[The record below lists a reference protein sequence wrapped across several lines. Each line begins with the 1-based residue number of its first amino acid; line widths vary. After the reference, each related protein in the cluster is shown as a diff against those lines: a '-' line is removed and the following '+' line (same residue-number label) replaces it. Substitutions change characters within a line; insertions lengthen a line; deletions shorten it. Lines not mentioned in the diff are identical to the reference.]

1 MECVPNFSEGRDKK
15 IISQI
20 AEAIGSVSGS
30 RVLNVAPG
38 EAANRTVIT
47 FAGEPE
53 AVAEAAFRGA
63 EAAAR
68 LIDMSRHHGT
78 HPRIGATDVLP
89 FVPVS
94 GITLDECALMARR
107 LGRRMADELGI
118 PVYLYEA
125 AALRPEFRNLAVCR
139 AGEYEAIA
147 QKLASPSLR
156 PDLLPPPTGS
166 PAPPSGSPALPSGSL
181 CSGAAAALPPA
192 CSPSS
197 PSGSPCSGAAAA
209 LPPAVRRSGCSVV
222 GARDYLIAVNFN
234 LNTPSAAIATAI
246 ARQVRER
253 GYQGRPG
260 TLRCVKAIGWYIE
273 EYGRAQVSCNLT
285 NFRVTSLRQ
294 AFDEV
299 SRVARLHGV
308 SVTGTEIIG
317 LVPQQALFPD
327 AVRILG
333 LDDLRPFNPEEK
345 IIENVLNR

>member
-1 MECVPNFSEGRDKK
+1 MECVPNFSEGRDKNV
-15 IISQI
+15 IRQI
-20 AEAIGSVSGS
+20 ADAIGSVSS
-30 RVLNVAPG
+30 VKVLNVDPG

-53 AVAEAAFRGA
+53 AVAEAAFQGA
-63 EAAAR
+63 KAAAE

-89 FVPVS
+89 FVPIR
-94 GITLDECALMARR
+94 GITLDECAAMARQ

-125 AALRPEFRNLAVCR
+125 AALRPKFRNLAVCR
-139 AGEYEAIA
+139 AGEYEGIA
-147 QKLASPSLR
+147 RKLSTPGED
-156 PDLLPPPTGS
+156 PDYMPPTSYLLPLTS
-166 PAPPSGSPALPSGSL
+166 YLSK
-181 CSGAAAALPPA
+181 
-192 CSPSS
+192 
-197 PSGSPCSGAAAA
+197 
-209 LPPAVRRSGCSVV
+209 SGCSVV

-234 LNTPSAAIATAI
+234 LNTTSKETATAI

-260 TLRCVKAIGWYIE
+260 TLKCVKAIGWYIE
-273 EYGRAQVSCNLT
+273 EYGFAQVSCNLT

-294 AFDEV
+294 TFDEV
-299 SRVARLHGV
+299 SRVAQLHGV

-317 LVPQQALFPD
+317 LVPEEALFPD

-333 LDDLRPFNPEEK
+333 LDQLRPFRMEEK
-345 IIENVLNR
+345 VIEYLIH

>member
-1 MECVPNFSEGRDKK
+1 MECVPNFSEGRDKNV
-15 IISQI
+15 IRQI
-20 AEAIGSVSGS
+20 ADAIGSVNGAK
-30 RVLNVAPG
+30 VLNVDPG

-53 AVAEAAFRGA
+53 AVAEAAFQGA
-63 EAAAR
+63 KAAAE

-89 FVPVS
+89 FVPIC
-94 GITLDECALMARR
+94 GITLDECAAMARQ

-125 AALRPEFRNLAVCR
+125 AALRPKFRNLAVCR
-139 AGEYEAIA
+139 AGEYEGIA
-147 QKLASPSLR
+147 RKLSTPGEE
-156 PDLLPPPTGS
+156 PDYMPPTSYLLPLTS
-166 PAPPSGSPALPSGSL
+166 YLSK
-181 CSGAAAALPPA
+181 
-192 CSPSS
+192 
-197 PSGSPCSGAAAA
+197 
-209 LPPAVRRSGCSVV
+209 SGCSVV

-234 LNTPSAAIATAI
+234 LNTTSKDIATAI

-260 TLRCVKAIGWYIE
+260 TLKCVKAIGWYIE
-273 EYGRAQVSCNLT
+273 EYGFAQVSCNLT

-294 AFDEV
+294 TFDEV
-299 SRVARLHGV
+299 SRVAQLHGV

-317 LVPQQALFPD
+317 LVPEEALFPD

-333 LDDLRPFNPEEK
+333 LDQLRPFRMEEK
-345 IIENVLNR
+345 VIEYLIH

>member
-1 MECVPNFSEGRDKK
+1 MECVPNFSEGRDKNV
-15 IISQI
+15 IQQI
-20 AEAIGSVSGS
+20 ADAIGSISSVK
-30 RVLNVAPG
+30 VLNVDPG

-53 AVAEAAFRGA
+53 AVAEAAFQGA
-63 EAAAR
+63 KAATE

-89 FVPVS
+89 FVPIR
-94 GITLDECALMARR
+94 GITLDECAAMARQ

-125 AALRPEFRNLAVCR
+125 AALRPKFRNLAVCR
-139 AGEYEAIA
+139 AGEYEGIA
-147 QKLASPSLR
+147 RKLSTPGEE
-156 PDLLPPPTGS
+156 PDYMPPTSYLLPLTS
-166 PAPPSGSPALPSGSL
+166 YLSK
-181 CSGAAAALPPA
+181 
-192 CSPSS
+192 
-197 PSGSPCSGAAAA
+197 
-209 LPPAVRRSGCSVV
+209 SGCSVV

-234 LNTPSAAIATAI
+234 LNTTSKDIATAI

-260 TLRCVKAIGWYIE
+260 TLKCVKAIGWYIE
-273 EYGRAQVSCNLT
+273 EYGFAQVSCNLT

-294 AFDEV
+294 TFDEV
-299 SRVARLHGV
+299 SRVAQLHGV

-317 LVPQQALFPD
+317 LVPEEALFPD

-333 LDDLRPFNPEEK
+333 LDQLRPFRMEEK
-345 IIENVLNR
+345 VIEYLIH

>member
-1 MECVPNFSEGRDKK
+1 MECVPNFSEGRDKNV
-15 IISQI
+15 IQQI
-20 AEAIGSVSGS
+20 ADAIGSISSVK
-30 RVLNVAPG
+30 VLNVDPG

-53 AVAEAAFRGA
+53 AVAEAAFQGA
-63 EAAAR
+63 KAAAE

-89 FVPVS
+89 FVPIC
-94 GITLDECALMARR
+94 GITLDECAAMARQ

-125 AALRPEFRNLAVCR
+125 AALRPKFRNLAVCR
-139 AGEYEAIA
+139 AGEYEGIA
-147 QKLASPSLR
+147 RKLSTPGEE
-156 PDLLPPPTGS
+156 PDYMPPTSYLLPLTS
-166 PAPPSGSPALPSGSL
+166 YLSK
-181 CSGAAAALPPA
+181 
-192 CSPSS
+192 
-197 PSGSPCSGAAAA
+197 
-209 LPPAVRRSGCSVV
+209 SGCSVV

-234 LNTPSAAIATAI
+234 LNTTSKETATAI

-260 TLRCVKAIGWYIE
+260 TLKCVKAIGWYIE
-273 EYGRAQVSCNLT
+273 EYGFAQVSCNLT

-294 AFDEV
+294 TFDEV
-299 SRVARLHGV
+299 SRVAQLHGV

-317 LVPQQALFPD
+317 LVPEEALFPD

-333 LDDLRPFNPEEK
+333 LDQLRPFRMEEK
-345 IIENVLNR
+345 VIEYLIH

>member
-1 MECVPNFSEGRDKK
+1 MECVPNFSEGRDKNV
-15 IISQI
+15 IRQI
-20 AEAIGSVSGS
+20 ADAIGSVSS
-30 RVLNVAPG
+30 VKVLNVDPG

-53 AVAEAAFRGA
+53 AVAEAAFQGA
-63 EAAAR
+63 KAAAE

-89 FVPVS
+89 FVPIR
-94 GITLDECALMARR
+94 GITLDECAAMARQ

-125 AALRPEFRNLAVCR
+125 AALRPKFRNLAVCR
-139 AGEYEAIA
+139 AGEYEGIA
-147 QKLASPSLR
+147 RKLSTPGEE
-156 PDLLPPPTGS
+156 PDYMPPTSYLLPLTS
-166 PAPPSGSPALPSGSL
+166 YLSK
-181 CSGAAAALPPA
+181 
-192 CSPSS
+192 
-197 PSGSPCSGAAAA
+197 
-209 LPPAVRRSGCSVV
+209 SGCSVV

-234 LNTPSAAIATAI
+234 LNTTSKDIATAI

-260 TLRCVKAIGWYIE
+260 TLKCVKAIGWYIE
-273 EYGRAQVSCNLT
+273 EYGFAQVSCNLT

-294 AFDEV
+294 TFDEV
-299 SRVARLHGV
+299 SRVAQLHGV

-317 LVPQQALFPD
+317 LVPEEALFPD

-333 LDDLRPFNPEEK
+333 LDQLRPFRMEEK
-345 IIENVLNR
+345 VIEYLIH

>member
-1 MECVPNFSEGRDKK
+1 
-15 IISQI
+15 
-20 AEAIGSVSGS
+20 
-30 RVLNVAPG
+30 
-38 EAANRTVIT
+38 
-47 FAGEPE
+47 
-53 AVAEAAFRGA
+53 
-63 EAAAR
+63 
-68 LIDMSRHHGT
+68 
-78 HPRIGATDVLP
+78 
-89 FVPVS
+89 
-94 GITLDECALMARR
+94 
-107 LGRRMADELGI
+107 
-118 PVYLYEA
+118 
-125 AALRPEFRNLAVCR
+125 
-139 AGEYEAIA
+139 
-147 QKLASPSLR
+147 
-156 PDLLPPPTGS
+156 
-166 PAPPSGSPALPSGSL
+166 
-181 CSGAAAALPPA
+181 
-192 CSPSS
+192 
-197 PSGSPCSGAAAA
+197 
-209 LPPAVRRSGCSVV
+209 VV

>member
-1 MECVPNFSEGRDKK
+1 MECVPNFSEGRDKNV
-15 IISQI
+15 IRQI
-20 AEAIGSVSGS
+20 ADAIGSISSVK
-30 RVLNVAPG
+30 VLNVDPG

-53 AVAEAAFRGA
+53 AVAEAAFQGA
-63 EAAAR
+63 KAAAE

-89 FVPVS
+89 FVPIR
-94 GITLDECALMARR
+94 GITLDECAAMARQ

-125 AALRPEFRNLAVCR
+125 AALRPKFRNLAVCR
-139 AGEYEAIA
+139 AGEYEGIA
-147 QKLASPSLR
+147 RKLSTPGEE
-156 PDLLPPPTGS
+156 PDYMPPTSYLLPLTS
-166 PAPPSGSPALPSGSL
+166 YLSK
-181 CSGAAAALPPA
+181 
-192 CSPSS
+192 
-197 PSGSPCSGAAAA
+197 
-209 LPPAVRRSGCSVV
+209 SGCSVV

-234 LNTPSAAIATAI
+234 LNTTSKETATAI

-260 TLRCVKAIGWYIE
+260 TLKCVKAIGWYIE
-273 EYGRAQVSCNLT
+273 EYGFAQVSCNLT

-294 AFDEV
+294 TFDEV
-299 SRVARLHGV
+299 SRVAQLHGV

-317 LVPQQALFPD
+317 LVPEEALFPD

-333 LDDLRPFNPEEK
+333 LDQLRPFRMEEK
-345 IIENVLNR
+345 VIEYLIH

>member
-1 MECVPNFSEGRDKK
+1 MNRIMECVPNFSEGRDKNV
-15 IISQI
+15 IRQI
-20 AEAIGSVSGS
+20 ADAIGSISSVK
-30 RVLNVAPG
+30 VLNVDPG

-53 AVAEAAFRGA
+53 AVAEAAFQGA
-63 EAAAR
+63 KAAAE

-89 FVPVS
+89 FVPIR
-94 GITLDECALMARR
+94 GITLDECAAMARQ

-125 AALRPEFRNLAVCR
+125 AALRPKFRNLAVCR
-139 AGEYEAIA
+139 AGEYEGIA
-147 QKLASPSLR
+147 RKLSTPGEE
-156 PDLLPPPTGS
+156 PDYMPPTSYLLPLTS
-166 PAPPSGSPALPSGSL
+166 YLSK
-181 CSGAAAALPPA
+181 
-192 CSPSS
+192 
-197 PSGSPCSGAAAA
+197 
-209 LPPAVRRSGCSVV
+209 SGCSVV

-234 LNTPSAAIATAI
+234 LNTTSKETATAI

-260 TLRCVKAIGWYIE
+260 TLKCVKAIGWYIE
-273 EYGRAQVSCNLT
+273 EYGFAQVSCNLT

-294 AFDEV
+294 TFDEV
-299 SRVARLHGV
+299 SRVAQLHGV

-317 LVPQQALFPD
+317 LVPEEALFPD

-333 LDDLRPFNPEEK
+333 LDQLRPFRMEEK
-345 IIENVLNR
+345 VIEYLIH

>member
-1 MECVPNFSEGRDKK
+1 MECVPNFSEGRDKNV
-15 IISQI
+15 IRQI
-20 AEAIGSVSGS
+20 ADTIGSISSVK
-30 RVLNVAPG
+30 VLNVDPG

-53 AVAEAAFRGA
+53 AVAEAAFQGA
-63 EAAAR
+63 KAATE

-89 FVPVS
+89 FVPIR
-94 GITLDECALMARR
+94 GITLDECAAMARQ

-125 AALRPEFRNLAVCR
+125 AALRPKFCNLAVCR
-139 AGEYEAIA
+139 AGEYEGIA
-147 QKLASPSLR
+147 RKLSTPGEE
-156 PDLLPPPTGS
+156 PDYMPPTSYLLPLTS
-166 PAPPSGSPALPSGSL
+166 YLSK
-181 CSGAAAALPPA
+181 
-192 CSPSS
+192 
-197 PSGSPCSGAAAA
+197 
-209 LPPAVRRSGCSVV
+209 SGCSVV

-234 LNTPSAAIATAI
+234 LNTTSKDIATAI

-260 TLRCVKAIGWYIE
+260 TLKCVKAIGWYIE
-273 EYGRAQVSCNLT
+273 EYGFAQVSCNLT

-294 AFDEV
+294 TFDEV
-299 SRVARLHGV
+299 SRVAQLHGV

-317 LVPQQALFPD
+317 LVPEEALFPD

-333 LDDLRPFNPEEK
+333 LDQLRPFRMEEK
-345 IIENVLNR
+345 VIEYLIH

>member
-1 MECVPNFSEGRDKK
+1 MNRIMECVPNFSEGRDKNV
-15 IISQI
+15 IRQI
-20 AEAIGSVSGS
+20 ADAIGSISSV
-30 RVLNVAPG
+30 RVLNVDPG

-53 AVAEAAFRGA
+53 AVAEAAFQGA
-63 EAAAR
+63 KAAAE

-89 FVPVS
+89 FVPIR
-94 GITLDECALMARR
+94 GITLDECAAMARQ

-125 AALRPEFRNLAVCR
+125 AALRPKFRNLAVCR
-139 AGEYEAIA
+139 AGEYEGIA
-147 QKLASPSLR
+147 RKLSTPGEE
-156 PDLLPPPTGS
+156 PDYMPPTSYLLPLTS
-166 PAPPSGSPALPSGSL
+166 YLSK
-181 CSGAAAALPPA
+181 
-192 CSPSS
+192 
-197 PSGSPCSGAAAA
+197 
-209 LPPAVRRSGCSVV
+209 SGCSVV

-234 LNTPSAAIATAI
+234 LNTTSKETATAI

-260 TLRCVKAIGWYIE
+260 TLKCVKAIGWYIE
-273 EYGRAQVSCNLT
+273 EYGFAQVSCNLT

-294 AFDEV
+294 TFDEV
-299 SRVARLHGV
+299 SRVAQLHGV

-317 LVPQQALFPD
+317 LVPEEALFPD

-333 LDDLRPFNPEEK
+333 LDQLRPFRMEEK
-345 IIENVLNR
+345 VIEYLIH

>member
-30 RVLNVAPG
+30 RVLNVDPG

-139 AGEYEAIA
+139 AGEYEGIA

-166 PAPPSGSPALPSGSL
+166 PSPASGSPALPPGSL
-181 CSGAAAALPPA
+181 CSGV
-192 CSPSS
+192 
-197 PSGSPCSGAAAA
+197 AAA

>member
-1 MECVPNFSEGRDKK
+1 MECVPNFSEGRDKNV
-15 IISQI
+15 IRQI
-20 AEAIGSVSGS
+20 ADAIGSISSVK
-30 RVLNVAPG
+30 VLNVDPG

-53 AVAEAAFRGA
+53 AVAEAAFQGA
-63 EAAAR
+63 KAAAE

-89 FVPVS
+89 FVPIR
-94 GITLDECALMARR
+94 GITLDECAAMARQ

-125 AALRPEFRNLAVCR
+125 AALRPKFRNLAVCR
-139 AGEYEAIA
+139 AGEYEGIA
-147 QKLASPSLR
+147 SKLSTPGEE
-156 PDLLPPPTGS
+156 PDYMPPTSYLLPLTS
-166 PAPPSGSPALPSGSL
+166 YLSK
-181 CSGAAAALPPA
+181 
-192 CSPSS
+192 
-197 PSGSPCSGAAAA
+197 
-209 LPPAVRRSGCSVV
+209 SGCSVV

-234 LNTPSAAIATAI
+234 LNTTSKDIATAI

-260 TLRCVKAIGWYIE
+260 TLKCVKAIGWYIE
-273 EYGRAQVSCNLT
+273 EYGFAQVSCNLT

-294 AFDEV
+294 TFDEV
-299 SRVARLHGV
+299 SRVAQLHGV

-317 LVPQQALFPD
+317 LVPEEALFPD

-333 LDDLRPFNPEEK
+333 LDQLRPFRMEEK
-345 IIENVLNR
+345 VIEYLIH

>member
-1 MECVPNFSEGRDKK
+1 MECVPNFSEGRDKNV
-15 IISQI
+15 IRQI
-20 AEAIGSVSGS
+20 ADAIGSVSS
-30 RVLNVAPG
+30 VKVLNVDPG

-53 AVAEAAFRGA
+53 AVAEAAFQGA
-63 EAAAR
+63 KAAAE

-89 FVPVS
+89 FVPIR
-94 GITLDECALMARR
+94 GITLDECAAMARQ

-125 AALRPEFRNLAVCR
+125 AALRPKFRNLAVCR
-139 AGEYEAIA
+139 AGEYEGIA
-147 QKLASPSLR
+147 RKLSTPGEE
-156 PDLLPPPTGS
+156 PDYMPPTSYLLPLTS
-166 PAPPSGSPALPSGSL
+166 YLSK
-181 CSGAAAALPPA
+181 
-192 CSPSS
+192 
-197 PSGSPCSGAAAA
+197 
-209 LPPAVRRSGCSVV
+209 SGCSVV

-234 LNTPSAAIATAI
+234 LNTTSKDIATAI

-260 TLRCVKAIGWYIE
+260 TLKCVKAIGWYIE
-273 EYGRAQVSCNLT
+273 EYGFAQVSCNLT

-299 SRVARLHGV
+299 SRVAQLHGV

-317 LVPQQALFPD
+317 LVPEEALFPD

-333 LDDLRPFNPEEK
+333 LDQLRPFRMEEK
-345 IIENVLNR
+345 VIEYLIH

>member
-1 MECVPNFSEGRDKK
+1 MECVPNFSEGRDKNV
-15 IISQI
+15 IQQI
-20 AEAIGSVSGS
+20 ADAIGSISSVK
-30 RVLNVAPG
+30 VLNVDPG

-53 AVAEAAFRGA
+53 AVAEAAFQGA
-63 EAAAR
+63 KAAAE

-89 FVPVS
+89 FVPIC
-94 GITLDECALMARR
+94 GIKLDECAAMARQ

-125 AALRPEFRNLAVCR
+125 AALRPKFRNLAVCR
-139 AGEYEAIA
+139 AGEYEGIA
-147 QKLASPSLR
+147 RKLSTPGEE
-156 PDLLPPPTGS
+156 PDYMPPTSYLLPLTS
-166 PAPPSGSPALPSGSL
+166 YLSK
-181 CSGAAAALPPA
+181 
-192 CSPSS
+192 
-197 PSGSPCSGAAAA
+197 
-209 LPPAVRRSGCSVV
+209 SGCSVV

-234 LNTPSAAIATAI
+234 LNTTSKDIATAI

-260 TLRCVKAIGWYIE
+260 TLKCVKAIGWYIE
-273 EYGRAQVSCNLT
+273 EYGFAQVSCNLT

-294 AFDEV
+294 TFDEV
-299 SRVARLHGV
+299 SRVAQLHGV

-317 LVPQQALFPD
+317 LVPEEALFPD

-333 LDDLRPFNPEEK
+333 LDQLRPFRMEEK
-345 IIENVLNR
+345 VIEYLIH

>member
-1 MECVPNFSEGRDKK
+1 MECVPNFSEGRDKNV
-15 IISQI
+15 IRQI
-20 AEAIGSVSGS
+20 ADAIGSISSVK
-30 RVLNVAPG
+30 VLNVDPG

-53 AVAEAAFRGA
+53 AVAEAAFQGA
-63 EAAAR
+63 KAAAE

-89 FVPVS
+89 FVPIC
-94 GITLDECALMARR
+94 GITLDECAAMARQ

-125 AALRPEFRNLAVCR
+125 AALRPKFRNLAVCR
-139 AGEYEAIA
+139 AGEYEGIA
-147 QKLASPSLR
+147 RKLSTPGEE
-156 PDLLPPPTGS
+156 PDYMPPTSYLLPLTS
-166 PAPPSGSPALPSGSL
+166 YLSK
-181 CSGAAAALPPA
+181 
-192 CSPSS
+192 
-197 PSGSPCSGAAAA
+197 
-209 LPPAVRRSGCSVV
+209 SGCSVV

-234 LNTPSAAIATAI
+234 LNTTSKETATAI

-260 TLRCVKAIGWYIE
+260 TLKCVKAIGWYIE
-273 EYGRAQVSCNLT
+273 EYGFAQVSCNLT

-294 AFDEV
+294 TFDEV
-299 SRVARLHGV
+299 SRVAQLHGV

-317 LVPQQALFPD
+317 LVPEEALFPD

-333 LDDLRPFNPEEK
+333 LDQLRPFRMEEK
-345 IIENVLNR
+345 VIEYLIH

>member
-1 MECVPNFSEGRDKK
+1 MECVPNFSEGRDKNV
-15 IISQI
+15 IRQI
-20 AEAIGSVSGS
+20 ADAIGSISSVK
-30 RVLNVAPG
+30 VLNVDPG

-53 AVAEAAFRGA
+53 AVAEAAFQGA
-63 EAAAR
+63 KAAAE

-89 FVPVS
+89 FVPIH
-94 GITLDECALMARR
+94 GITLDECAAMARQ

-125 AALRPEFRNLAVCR
+125 AALRPKFRNLAVCR
-139 AGEYEAIA
+139 AGEYEGIA
-147 QKLASPSLR
+147 RKLSTPGEE
-156 PDLLPPPTGS
+156 PDYMPPTSYLLPLTS
-166 PAPPSGSPALPSGSL
+166 YLSK
-181 CSGAAAALPPA
+181 
-192 CSPSS
+192 
-197 PSGSPCSGAAAA
+197 
-209 LPPAVRRSGCSVV
+209 SGCSVV

-234 LNTPSAAIATAI
+234 LNTTSKETATAI

-260 TLRCVKAIGWYIE
+260 TLKCVKAIGWYIE
-273 EYGRAQVSCNLT
+273 EYGFAQVSCNLT

-294 AFDEV
+294 TFDEV
-299 SRVARLHGV
+299 SRVAQLHGV

-317 LVPQQALFPD
+317 LVPEEALFPD

-333 LDDLRPFNPEEK
+333 LDQLRPFRMEEK
-345 IIENVLNR
+345 VIEYLIH

>member
-1 MECVPNFSEGRDKK
+1 MECVPNFSEGRDKNV
-15 IISQI
+15 IRQI
-20 AEAIGSVSGS
+20 ADAIGSVSS
-30 RVLNVAPG
+30 VKVLNVDPG

-53 AVAEAAFRGA
+53 AVAEAAFQGA
-63 EAAAR
+63 KAAAE

-89 FVPVS
+89 FVPIC
-94 GITLDECALMARR
+94 GITLDECAAMARQ

-125 AALRPEFRNLAVCR
+125 AALRPKFRNLAVCR
-139 AGEYEAIA
+139 AGEYEGIA
-147 QKLASPSLR
+147 RKLSTPGEE
-156 PDLLPPPTGS
+156 PDYMPPTSYLLPLTS
-166 PAPPSGSPALPSGSL
+166 YLSK
-181 CSGAAAALPPA
+181 
-192 CSPSS
+192 
-197 PSGSPCSGAAAA
+197 
-209 LPPAVRRSGCSVV
+209 SGCSVV

-234 LNTPSAAIATAI
+234 LNTTSKDIATAI

-260 TLRCVKAIGWYIE
+260 TLKCVKAIGWYIE
-273 EYGRAQVSCNLT
+273 EYGFAQVSCNLT

-294 AFDEV
+294 TFDEV
-299 SRVARLHGV
+299 SRVAQLHGV

-317 LVPQQALFPD
+317 LVPEEALFPD

-333 LDDLRPFNPEEK
+333 LDQLRPFRMEEK
-345 IIENVLNR
+345 VIEYLIH

>member
-1 MECVPNFSEGRDKK
+1 MECVPNFSEGRDKNV
-15 IISQI
+15 IRQI
-20 AEAIGSVSGS
+20 ADAIGSISSVK
-30 RVLNVAPG
+30 VLNVDPG

-53 AVAEAAFRGA
+53 AVAEAAFQGA
-63 EAAAR
+63 KAAAE

-89 FVPVS
+89 FVPIR
-94 GITLDECALMARR
+94 GITLDECAAMARQ

-125 AALRPEFRNLAVCR
+125 AALRPKFLAVCR
-139 AGEYEAIA
+139 AGEYEGIA
-147 QKLASPSLR
+147 RKLSTPGEE
-156 PDLLPPPTGS
+156 PDYMPPTSYLLPLTS
-166 PAPPSGSPALPSGSL
+166 YLSK
-181 CSGAAAALPPA
+181 
-192 CSPSS
+192 
-197 PSGSPCSGAAAA
+197 
-209 LPPAVRRSGCSVV
+209 SGCSVV

-234 LNTPSAAIATAI
+234 LNTTSKETATAI

-260 TLRCVKAIGWYIE
+260 TLKCVKAIGWYIE
-273 EYGRAQVSCNLT
+273 EYGFAQVSCNLT

-294 AFDEV
+294 TFDEV
-299 SRVARLHGV
+299 SRVAQLHGV

-317 LVPQQALFPD
+317 LVPEEALFPD

-333 LDDLRPFNPEEK
+333 LDQLRPFRMEEK
-345 IIENVLNR
+345 VIEYLIH

>member
-1 MECVPNFSEGRDKK
+1 MECVPNFSEGRDKNV
-15 IISQI
+15 IRQI
-20 AEAIGSVSGS
+20 ADAIGSISSVK
-30 RVLNVAPG
+30 VLNVDPG

-53 AVAEAAFRGA
+53 AVAEAAFQGA
-63 EAAAR
+63 KAAAG

-89 FVPVS
+89 FVPIR
-94 GITLDECALMARR
+94 GITLDECAAMARQ

-125 AALRPEFRNLAVCR
+125 AALRPKFRNLAVCR
-139 AGEYEAIA
+139 AGEYEGIA
-147 QKLASPSLR
+147 RKLSTPGEE
-156 PDLLPPPTGS
+156 PDYMPPTSYLLPLTS
-166 PAPPSGSPALPSGSL
+166 YLSK
-181 CSGAAAALPPA
+181 
-192 CSPSS
+192 
-197 PSGSPCSGAAAA
+197 
-209 LPPAVRRSGCSVV
+209 SGCSVV

-234 LNTPSAAIATAI
+234 LNTTSKDIATAI

-260 TLRCVKAIGWYIE
+260 TLKCVKAIGWYIE
-273 EYGRAQVSCNLT
+273 EYGFAQVSCNLT

-294 AFDEV
+294 TFDEV
-299 SRVARLHGV
+299 SRVAQLHGV

-317 LVPQQALFPD
+317 LVPEEALFPD

-333 LDDLRPFNPEEK
+333 LDQLRPFRMEEK
-345 IIENVLNR
+345 VIEYLIH

>member
-1 MECVPNFSEGRDKK
+1 MECVPNFSEGRDKNV
-15 IISQI
+15 IQQI
-20 AEAIGSVSGS
+20 ADAIGSISSVK
-30 RVLNVAPG
+30 VLNVDPG

-53 AVAEAAFRGA
+53 AVAEAAFQGA
-63 EAAAR
+63 KAAAE

-89 FVPVS
+89 FVPIR
-94 GITLDECALMARR
+94 GITLDECAAMARQ

-125 AALRPEFRNLAVCR
+125 AALRPKFRNLAVCR
-139 AGEYEAIA
+139 AGEYEGIA
-147 QKLASPSLR
+147 RKLSTPGEE
-156 PDLLPPPTGS
+156 PDYMPPTSYLLPLTS
-166 PAPPSGSPALPSGSL
+166 YLSK
-181 CSGAAAALPPA
+181 
-192 CSPSS
+192 
-197 PSGSPCSGAAAA
+197 
-209 LPPAVRRSGCSVV
+209 SGCSVV

-234 LNTPSAAIATAI
+234 LNTTSKDIATAI

-260 TLRCVKAIGWYIE
+260 TLKCVKAIGWYIE
-273 EYGRAQVSCNLT
+273 EYGFAQVSCNLT

-294 AFDEV
+294 TFDEV
-299 SRVARLHGV
+299 SRVAQLHGV

-317 LVPQQALFPD
+317 LVPEEALFPD

-333 LDDLRPFNPEEK
+333 LDQLRPFRMEEK
-345 IIENVLNR
+345 VIEYLIH

>member
-1 MECVPNFSEGRDKK
+1 MNRIMECVPNFSEGRDKNV
-15 IISQI
+15 IRQI
-20 AEAIGSVSGS
+20 ADAIGSVSS
-30 RVLNVAPG
+30 VKVLNVDPG

-53 AVAEAAFRGA
+53 AVAEAAFQGA
-63 EAAAR
+63 KAAAE

-89 FVPVS
+89 FVPIR
-94 GITLDECALMARR
+94 GITLDECAAMARQ

-125 AALRPEFRNLAVCR
+125 AALRPKFRNLAVCR
-139 AGEYEAIA
+139 AGEYEGIA
-147 QKLASPSLR
+147 HKLSTPGEE
-156 PDLLPPPTGS
+156 PDYMPPTSYLLPLTS
-166 PAPPSGSPALPSGSL
+166 YLSK
-181 CSGAAAALPPA
+181 
-192 CSPSS
+192 
-197 PSGSPCSGAAAA
+197 
-209 LPPAVRRSGCSVV
+209 SGCSVV

-234 LNTPSAAIATAI
+234 LNTTSKETATAI

-260 TLRCVKAIGWYIE
+260 TLKCVKAIGWYIE
-273 EYGRAQVSCNLT
+273 EYGFAQVSCNLT

-294 AFDEV
+294 TFDEV
-299 SRVARLHGV
+299 SRVAQLHGV

-317 LVPQQALFPD
+317 LVPEEALFPD

-333 LDDLRPFNPEEK
+333 LDQLRPFRMEEK
-345 IIENVLNR
+345 VIEYLIH

>member
-1 MECVPNFSEGRDKK
+1 MNRIMECVPNFSEGRDKNV
-15 IISQI
+15 IRQI
-20 AEAIGSVSGS
+20 ADAIGSISSVK
-30 RVLNVAPG
+30 VLNVDPG

-53 AVAEAAFRGA
+53 AVAEAAFQGA
-63 EAAAR
+63 KAAAE

-89 FVPVS
+89 FVPIR
-94 GITLDECALMARR
+94 GITLDECAAMARQ

-125 AALRPEFRNLAVCR
+125 AALRPKFRNLAVCR
-139 AGEYEAIA
+139 AGEYEGIA
-147 QKLASPSLR
+147 RKLSTPGEE
-156 PDLLPPPTGS
+156 PDYMPPTSYLLPLTS
-166 PAPPSGSPALPSGSL
+166 YLSK
-181 CSGAAAALPPA
+181 
-192 CSPSS
+192 
-197 PSGSPCSGAAAA
+197 
-209 LPPAVRRSGCSVV
+209 SGCSVV

-234 LNTPSAAIATAI
+234 LNTTSKDTATAI

-260 TLRCVKAIGWYIE
+260 TLKCVKAIGWYIE
-273 EYGRAQVSCNLT
+273 EYGFAQVSCNLT

-294 AFDEV
+294 TFDEV
-299 SRVARLHGV
+299 SRVAQLHGV

-317 LVPQQALFPD
+317 LVPEEALFPD

-333 LDDLRPFNPEEK
+333 LDQLRPFRMEEK
-345 IIENVLNR
+345 VIEYLIH

>member
-1 MECVPNFSEGRDKK
+1 MECVPNFSEGRDKNV
-15 IISQI
+15 IQQI
-20 AEAIGSVSGS
+20 ADAIGSISSVK
-30 RVLNVAPG
+30 VLNVDPG

-53 AVAEAAFRGA
+53 AVAEAAFLGVKTA
-63 EAAAR
+63 QQ

-89 FVPVS
+89 FVPIC
-94 GITLDECALMARR
+94 GITLDECAAMARQ

-125 AALRPEFRNLAVCR
+125 AALRPKFRNLAVCR
-139 AGEYEAIA
+139 AGEYEGIA
-147 QKLASPSLR
+147 RKLSTPGEE
-156 PDLLPPPTGS
+156 PDYMPPTSYLLPLTS
-166 PAPPSGSPALPSGSL
+166 YLSK
-181 CSGAAAALPPA
+181 
-192 CSPSS
+192 
-197 PSGSPCSGAAAA
+197 
-209 LPPAVRRSGCSVV
+209 SGCSVV

-234 LNTPSAAIATAI
+234 LNTTSKDIATAI

-260 TLRCVKAIGWYIE
+260 TLKCVKAIGWYIE
-273 EYGRAQVSCNLT
+273 EYGFAQVSCNLT

-294 AFDEV
+294 TFDEV
-299 SRVARLHGV
+299 SRVAQLHGV

-317 LVPQQALFPD
+317 LVPEEALFPD

-333 LDDLRPFNPEEK
+333 LDQLRPFRMEEK
-345 IIENVLNR
+345 VIEYLIH